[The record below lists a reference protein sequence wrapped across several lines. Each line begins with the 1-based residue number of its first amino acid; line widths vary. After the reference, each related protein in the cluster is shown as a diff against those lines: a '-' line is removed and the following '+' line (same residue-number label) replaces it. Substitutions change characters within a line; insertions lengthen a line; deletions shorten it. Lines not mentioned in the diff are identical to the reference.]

1 MDITSDGGLSYVRG
15 YMLIIGA
22 NLYYL
27 FQRLVFRK
35 ICRKY
40 YERTEKYL
48 HPAVIVTEQ
57 QVMEDKP
64 LKFTIFRKVLT
75 LMIWMVVVGFIQVW
89 RGLFATFDYIVD
101 QMYEQWDMNKVLSS
115 ILLQLVVGLTLAFT
129 QRNNAVNLC
138 PTHKIY
144 KYDELEEMDGLFS
157 LHIFSN
163 FLKHDESEA
172 IVKNTEQGDDVTQFD
187 PSPVKR
193 KFTPLSPGFDLPQYA
208 ARKLSGQLHRSTSP
222 STSSLNSTRKLSSQT
237 KPDFTDFMTRKFS
250 EQLHRPSDNLTERR
264 FSLVGRLSESELE
277 LTRYSNSRRISR
289 QLGSSNNS
297 SMSSLPSS
305 RKTSQSSIGS
315 EMNMQTL
322 PRMGK
327 ESIGGAN
334 ILNNTMSSINL
345 RSFDVIHEE
354 DHYHDKDREHQNEA
368 TSTQNH
374 NEISHERGEAYHNLG
389 YNKNPEEEKEQI
401 DEVVDKERTLTH
413 KETKPNKTEEVHSNL
428 GYHNENTSSEETKSS
443 DEIVELEEASSNP
456 REMNL
461 KEHFQLERSTIFRSS
476 FKRDHFKDIEGVDEV
491 IESEFDFK
499 HCKVCMFLGIITY
512 LYTIHHRQV
521 FLHIFGGMFWS
532 TTWKLFD
539 FATESF
545 FTQTA
550 SDIPALA
557 LIAIMCHC
565 LNHLVLFRFKEMA
578 TRIHWKT
585 FWEFFCGF
593 FTVWLWA
600 PTWYIFDI
608 IADATSMLNFF
619 LRNLRM
625 TYLF

>member
-22 NLYYL
+22 NFYYL

-35 ICRKY
+35 ICRKF
-40 YERTEKYL
+40 YERADKYL
-48 HPAVIVTEQ
+48 YPAVIVTEQ
-57 QVMEDKP
+57 HMIENKP
-64 LKFTIFRKVLT
+64 WKFTILRKVLT

-101 QMYEQWDMNKVLSS
+101 QLYKQWDINKVLSS

-157 LHIFSN
+157 LHIFGN
-163 FLKHDESEA
+163 LLKHDEPEE
-172 IVKNTEQGDDVTQFD
+172 IFKKTEQGADITVVID
-187 PSPVKR
+187 PPPVKR
-193 KFTPLSPGFDLPQYA
+193 KFTPLNPGFDLPQYA
-208 ARKLSGQLHRSTSP
+208 ARKLSGQLHRSWST

-237 KPDFTDFMTRKFS
+237 ESHFTDPKTRKFS
-250 EQLHRPSDNLTERR
+250 EQLHRSDNSTTRR
-264 FSLVGRLSESELE
+264 FSSVGKISLSELE
-277 LTRYSNSRRISR
+277 LNQYNKDGRISG
-289 QLGSSNNS
+289 QFDISFNS
-297 SMSSLPSS
+297 SMNSSLPSS
-305 RKTSQSSIGS
+305 RKTSLSSVGS
-315 EMNMQTL
+315 ELNVQTL
-322 PRMGK
+322 IPRTRK
-327 ESIGGAN
+327 ESFGGARM
-334 ILNNTMSSINL
+334 LSNTMSSNNL
-345 RSFDVIHEE
+345 HSFDVIHEE
-354 DHYHDKDREHQNEA
+354 YHHQDDDDIEHQSEA
-368 TSTQNH
+368 VVTQN
-374 NEISHERGEAYHNLG
+374 ETGESMPRDKREAYHNLG
-389 YNKNPEEEKEQI
+389 YNNNEVPAEETK
-401 DEVVDKERTLTH
+401 LTQEIVEIKTPSPIH
-413 KETKPNKTEEVHSNL
+413 EETKPKEEVVGL
-428 GYHNENTSSEETKSS
+428 ETSSN
-443 DEIVELEEASSNP
+443 AH
-456 REMNL
+456 EMNL

-476 FKRDHFKDIEGVDEV
+476 FKRDHFKDIEEVDEV
-491 IESEFDFK
+491 IETEFDYK

-545 FTQTA
+545 FENTA
-550 SDIPALA
+550 RDIPALA
-557 LIAIMCHC
+557 LIAIMCHS

-578 TRIHWKT
+578 TEIYWKT

-608 IADATSMLNFF
+608 IADATGMLIS
-619 LRNLRM
+619 LRAI
-625 TYLF
+625 F